1 MHHQNMVLNS
11 SSRGAHQV
19 SAQRQLLP
27 TAMVQHTPRQHKRTA
42 VQAAAGA
49 AYANPIGV
57 HALVFAGDW
66 SEASV
71 VAAASGAA
79 KVSTKC
85 SVYRTHEH
93 MARVLHLYFSAE
105 AVQGA

>member
-1 MHHQNMVLNS
+1 MHHHNTVPNS
-11 SSRGAHQV
+11 SCRGARTA

-27 TAMVQHTPRQHKRTA
+27 TARVQRTPRQRKRTA
-42 VQAAAGA
+42 VKAAAAA

-79 KVSTKC
+79 KVSC
-85 SVYRTHEH
+85 VFSTHVRR
-93 MARVLHLYFSAE
+93 AVQLHSIAE
-105 AVQGA
+105 AVQGVC